1 MRYLAQQNF
10 FKIANSA
17 DLIITRGE
25 LLSEEL
31 LLDILH
37 HCQERI
43 EELVWEAATQDL
55 TERQN
60 RELEELEA
68 EVEDIRMEVRKPE
81 KQRVREH
88 QERVREAER
97 LEEEY
102 RRDKEWELVEA
113 HEEWEVVAFVDT
125 KFEWER

>member
-1 MRYLAQQNF
+1 M
-10 FKIANSA
+10 
-17 DLIITRGE
+17 
-25 LLSEEL
+25 
-31 LLDILH
+31 LDILH

-43 EELVWEAATQDL
+43 EELVWEAATQEL

-68 EVEDIRMEVRKPE
+68 EVEDIRKEVRKPE
-81 KQRVREH
+81 NQRVREH

-97 LEEEY
+97 LEEDY

-113 HEEWEVVAFVDT
+113 HEEWEVVAYVDT